1 MAIFLQLNNIQ
12 KSVSFAQDF
21 LTFIVWKNDEKVIL
35 FSFPAYGTTN
45 TRPIFLCCR
54 GPLITVW
61 ICNTYRWEVEYKLE
75 YNPYKIRAS
84 FFRLLPVLLILSR
97 NMFCLLIII
106 NSLLILLSTLWIIK
120 YFFYILNSVQCKDTY
135 RPTEQEFSTDCLFL
149 FLLKIYDTNQCQD
162 I

>member
-1 MAIFLQLNNIQ
+1 MAIFLQLNDIQ
-12 KSVSFAQDF
+12 KSVSFAQNF

-75 YNPYKIRAS
+75 YNPCKIRAS

>member
-12 KSVSFAQDF
+12 KSVSFSQDF
-21 LTFIVWKNDEKVIL
+21 LTFIAWKNDEKVIL

-75 YNPYKIRAS
+75 YNPCKSRSSILGCFL
-84 FFRLLPVLLILSR
+84 FFSVLSTNI
-97 NMFCLLIII
+97 FCLLIII
-106 NSLLILLSTLWIIK
+106 KSLFMLLSTLWNHK
-120 YFFYILNSVQCKDTY
+120 VFFCILNSVQCKDTY
-135 RPTEQEFSTDCLFL
+135 RPTEQEFSIDCLFL
-149 FLLKIYDTNQCQD
+149 FLLKIYDTNQGQD

>member
-21 LTFIVWKNDEKVIL
+21 LAFIVWKSDEKVIL
-35 FSFPAYGTTN
+35 FSLPAYGTIN
-45 TRPIFLCCR
+45 ARPIFLCRR

-135 RPTEQEFSTDCLFL
+135 RPTEQESSTDCLFL